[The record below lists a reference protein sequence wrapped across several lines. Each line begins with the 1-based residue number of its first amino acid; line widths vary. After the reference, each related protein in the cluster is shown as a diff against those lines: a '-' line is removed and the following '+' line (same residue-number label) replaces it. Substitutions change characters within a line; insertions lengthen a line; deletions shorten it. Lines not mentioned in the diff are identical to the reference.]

1 MKKTLFSVAILSLS
15 VFGVAGVAGAQT
27 ATSTDPAVLQ
37 AQIQQLLQQVVELKA
52 QIAELKN
59 SNMGLQGDV
68 SQMKQALQLHSR
80 LRIGMRGNDVKR
92 LQEILATDPNV
103 LSDANVT
110 GFFGP
115 ITEHAVKHFQKHF
128 GLDTAGEVGPKTLNK
143 LNELLKEK
151 DVNEQDLSD
160 GTDGDLGDLG
170 DANDDVNDGEQ
181 GQHDSAMEN
190 ASSTSQHE
198 DDAKGDKH
206 GEN

>member
-1 MKKTLFSVAILSLS
+1 MKKSLLSVAVLSLF

-27 ATSTDPAVLQ
+27 STSTDPAVLQ
-37 AQIQQLLQQVVELKA
+37 AQIQQLLQQIADLKA
-52 QIAELKN
+52 QIAELKG
-59 SNMGLQGDV
+59 SNISLQGDV

-80 LRIGMRGNDVKR
+80 LRMGMRGDDVKH
-92 LQEILATDPNV
+92 LQEILATDPDV
-103 LSDANVT
+103 LSDANIT

-128 GLDTAGEVGPKTLNK
+128 GFDTVGEVGPKTLKK

-160 GTDGDLGDLG
+160 GTDGDLGDIG
-170 DANDDVNDGEQ
+170 DANDDVDDGEQ
-181 GQHDSAMEN
+181 GQHDSATEN

-198 DDAKGDKH
+198 DGAKGDKH